1 MGPSKYKG
9 SVKGSKN
16 SLGLTRSYL
25 NAPENNQSTIFNMAE
40 FSLDPR
46 RSGVMHSIANLEE
59 SARNWFQGV
68 QGSVEN
74 FPGHRGKPKKRI
86 HSEGM
91 DTDQLGVDT
100 GVYSC
105 IDSPVYKSEIMGQ
118 NLPELHR
125 NFSETANPN
134 QDLTPG

>member
-1 MGPSKYKG
+1 MGQPKYKG
-9 SVKGSKN
+9 SVRGSKN

-25 NAPENNQSTIFNMAE
+25 HAPENNQSTIFNMAE

-59 SARNWFQGV
+59 SARNWFVGV
-68 QGSVEN
+68 QGSVQN
-74 FPGHRGKPKKRI
+74 FPGPKGRPKQKI

-91 DTDQLGVDT
+91 NTDQLGIDT
-100 GVYSC
+100 EVYSC
-105 IDSPVYKSEIMGQ
+105 LDSPVYKSEIMGQ

-125 NFSETANPN
+125 NFSETANQN
-134 QDLTPG
+134 HVMTPG